1 MKPFNIME
9 SLLCFSISL
18 SLLYCVECCGHV
30 CGGGLYSV
38 CCEGAAGYHEDIIA
52 DAAEYL
58 TGIAA
63 GVSALGYDIAVVLR
77 FVVGQYLELGDGAV
91 LVNDIH
97 DVYRAAVTEG
107 GGGHCVVSGALAGEA
122 VCAVY
127 GGLNAGGYESCY
139 LSVLVHLDDTLDVLL
154 TWQLRKP
161 LLRKP

>member
-1 MKPFNIME
+1 M
-9 SLLCFSISL
+9 
-18 SLLYCVECCGHV
+18 
-30 CGGGLYSV
+30 
-38 CCEGAAGYHEDIIA
+38 
-52 DAAEYL
+52 
-58 TGIAA
+58 
-63 GVSALGYDIAVVLR
+63 
-77 FVVGQYLELGDGAV
+77 GQYLELGDGAV

-154 TWQLRKP
+154 TCSCVSLCCGSLDSLNDGSVLGSGVVKGLAADVVAECVCNVCDLVSHHCIAGAVGAYEQPVRFLNLACAGVVEGSRK
-161 LLRKP
+161 